1 MTDQLRRPLVPMTDA
16 TSDAQPLQGMTG
28 KELYLRLLRH
38 VVPYWRMFALAVF
51 TMVILAATEPAL
63 PALLKPTL
71 DGSFVEKDL
80 DAVGFMS
87 VLIVLLFVVRGI
99 ATFVTTMALTW
110 VGGKVVMDLRNE
122 MFDKLVS
129 LPSSYYDKKS
139 SGSLISKVT
148 FDATQVTEAASNVLL
163 VVVRDTLAIIGLLAW
178 MFYLQWQLT
187 LITFITAPVVVLT
200 VKYFTKRLRQMSY
213 RLQESMGDVTHVLE
227 ETIDGQHVVRS
238 FGGESYEKSRFSHT
252 AEQVRKFQLKFMAA
266 STANS
271 PIAQVIISIA
281 LAVILFL
288 AAHLSATGEITI
300 GGFVSFFTAMAMLFS
315 PIKRLTGVNG
325 LLQRGIA
332 AAASVF
338 ALVDEP
344 SEPDRGTRT
353 IGRAR
358 GHLEFRDVSFMYES
372 GDVPAL
378 RNVSITV
385 EPGQTLALVGHSG
398 SGKSTLASL
407 VPRFYLPDS
416 GTIYLDGIDIG
427 ALTLASLRANIALV
441 SQDIVLFN
449 DTVAANIAYGPLGSA
464 SRDAI
469 IAAAR
474 AAHAM
479 EFIDN
484 LPRGLDT
491 NVGQKGVRLSGGQRQ
506 RLAIARAFLKDAP
519 VLIMDEATSSV
530 DNIAEQHIQAGLE
543 QLRKGRTTI
552 VIAHRL
558 STIER
563 ADNIAVMDAGRIV
576 DVGKHASLL
585 EHSALYASLYRF
597 QIDRRAEEA
606 AAAGAS

>member
-1 MTDQLRRPLVPMTDA
+1 MTDSVSEAPSSA
-16 TSDAQPLQGMTG
+16 SEMTG
-28 KELYLRLLRH
+28 KELYLRLLHH
-38 VVPYWRMFALAVF
+38 VVPYWRVFVLAILA
-51 TMVILAATEPAL
+51 MVVLAATEPAL

-80 DAVGFMS
+80 DSVGLLS
-87 VLIVLLFVVRGI
+87 LLIIVLFVIRGA
-99 ATFVTTMALTW
+99 ATFITTMALTW
-110 VGGKVVMDLRNE
+110 VGGMVVMDLRNE

-129 LPSSYYDKKS
+129 LPSSYYDKQA
-139 SGSLISKVT
+139 SGTLISKVT

-163 VVVRDTLAIIGLLAW
+163 VVVRDSLSIIGLLAW

-187 LITFITAPVVVLT
+187 LITFIAAPVVVLT
-200 VKYFTKRLRQMSY
+200 VKYFTKRLRRSSHH
-213 RLQESMGDVTHVLE
+213 LQESMGDVTHVLE
-227 ETIDGQHVVRS
+227 EAIDGQHVVRS
-238 FGGESYEKSRFSHT
+238 FGGQSYEKKRFAET
-252 AEQVRKFQLKFMAA
+252 ADQVRRFQLKFMAA

-271 PIAQVIISIA
+271 PIVQVFIAIA

-288 AAHLSATGEITI
+288 AAHLSATGDITV
-300 GGFVSFFTAMAMLFS
+300 GGFVSFFAAMALLFS

-338 ALVDEP
+338 ALVDQS
-344 SEPDRGTRT
+344 SEPDHGTRT
-353 IGRAR
+353 IGRAQGR
-358 GHLEFRDVSFMYES
+358 LEFRNITFKYEVGES
-372 GDVPAL
+372 SAL
-378 RNVSITV
+378 SDVSITV

-407 VPRFYLPDS
+407 VPRFYQADEGSIL
-416 GTIYLDGIDIG
+416 LDGIDIRE
-427 ALTLASLRANIALV
+427 LTLKSLRENIALV
-441 SQDIVLFN
+441 SQEIVLFN
-449 DTVAANIAYGPLGSA
+449 DSVAANIAYGPLGSA
-464 SRDAI
+464 SREEVV
-469 IAAAR
+469 AAAQ

-479 EFIDN
+479 EFIEK

-491 NVGQKGVRLSGGQRQ
+491 QVGQKGVRLSGGQRQ

-563 ADNIAVMDAGRIV
+563 ADCIAVMDAGRIV
-576 DVGKHASLL
+576 DVGKHGQLL
-585 EHSALYASLYRF
+585 EHSSLYAGLYRF
-597 QIDRRAEEA
+597 QIDRRAEETA
-606 AAAGAS
+606 AADAR

>member
-1 MTDQLRRPLVPMTDA
+1 MSDD
-16 TSDAQPLQGMTG
+16 TSQESSARSMTG
-28 KELYLRLLRH
+28 RELYVRLLRH
-38 VVPYWRMFALAVF
+38 VKPYWRMFALAVSA
-51 TMVILAATEPAL
+51 MVILAGTEPAL

-80 DAVGFMS
+80 RAVGLMS
-87 VLIVLLFVVRGI
+87 VLIVLLFVIRGI

-122 MFDKLVS
+122 MFEKLVS
-129 LPSSYYDKKS
+129 LPSSYYDKQA
-139 SGSLISKVT
+139 SGTLISKVT

-178 MFYLQWQLT
+178 MLYLQWQLT
-187 LITFITAPVVVLT
+187 LITFVTAPIVVLT
-200 VKYFTKRLRQMSY
+200 VKYFTKRLRLASH

-238 FGGESYEKSRFSHT
+238 FGGQSYEKSRFGET
-252 AEQVRKFQLKFMAA
+252 VEQVRRFQLKFMAA

-271 PIAQVIISIA
+271 PIAQVVISLA
-281 LAVILFL
+281 LAVILFQS
-288 AAHLSATGEITI
+288 AHLSAAGEITV
-300 GGFVSFFTAMAMLFS
+300 GGFVSFFAAMAMLFS
-315 PIKRLTGVNG
+315 PIKRLTSVNG

-338 ALVDEP
+338 ALVDEA
-344 SEPDRGTRT
+344 SEVDHGTRN

-358 GHLEFRDVSFMYES
+358 GHLEFRDVSFKYDTGEIS
-372 GDVPAL
+372 AL
-378 RNVSITV
+378 ANVSITV

-398 SGKSTLASL
+398 SGKSTLANL
-407 VPRFYLPDS
+407 VPRFYTQDAGAIL
-416 GTIYLDGIDIG
+416 LDGIDIRE
-427 ALTLASLRANIALV
+427 LTLASLRANVALV
-441 SQDIVLFN
+441 SQEIVLFN
-449 DTVAANIAYGPLGSA
+449 DTVAANIAYGPLAAA
-464 SRDAI
+464 SREDI
-469 IAAAR
+469 IEAAH

-484 LPRGLDT
+484 LPKGLDT

-543 QLRKGRTTI
+543 QLRKGRTTLI
-552 VIAHRL
+552 IAHRL
-558 STIER
+558 TTIER
-563 ADNIAVMDAGRIV
+563 ADIIAVMDAGRII
-576 DVGKHASLL
+576 DVGNHAHLL
-585 EHSALYASLYRF
+585 EHSSLYASLYRF
-597 QIDRRAEEA
+597 QFDRRDEET

>member
-1 MTDQLRRPLVPMTDA
+1 MTDT
-16 TSDAQPLQGMTG
+16 TSDTSALHGMTG

-38 VVPYWRMFALAVF
+38 VGPYWRMFALAVF

-80 DAVGFMS
+80 DAVGFLS
-87 VLIVLLFVVRGI
+87 ILIVLLFVVRGV

-200 VKYFTKRLRQMSY
+200 VKYFTKRLRLMSY

-227 ETIDGQHVVRS
+227 ETIDGQQVVRS
-238 FGGESYEKSRFSHT
+238 FGGESYEKSRFAQT
-252 AEQVRKFQLKFMAA
+252 AEQVRRFQLKFMAA

-288 AAHLSATGEITI
+288 AAHLSATGEISI

-315 PIKRLTGVNG
+315 PIKRLTSVNG

-344 SEPDRGTRT
+344 SEPDRGTRS

-358 GHLEFRDVSFMYES
+358 GHLEFRDVCFTYES
-372 GDVPAL
+372 GEAPAL
-378 RNVSITV
+378 TNVSITV

-398 SGKSTLASL
+398 SGKSTLANL
-407 VPRFYLPDS
+407 VPRFYLPDA
-416 GTIYLDGIDIG
+416 GAIYLDGIDISE
-427 ALTLASLRANIALV
+427 LTLASLRANIALV

-464 SRDAI
+464 SRESI
-469 IAAAR
+469 VAAAK

-491 NVGQKGVRLSGGQRQ
+491 HVGQKGVRLSGGQRQ

-519 VLIMDEATSSV
+519 ILIMDEATSSV

-543 QLRKGRTTI
+543 ELRKGRTTV

-576 DVGKHASLL
+576 DVGRHTSLL

-606 AAAGAS
+606 AAAGAR